1 MNNKPHSPVGI
12 LWLLALVVFTPIVG
26 LAINYNIVSGRSVLL
41 LLIYTIVLLVPYI
54 ITQKRS
60 LYICATSLLF
70 ADGLVNLFH
79 WIVVK
84 CPLNAS
90 SIFVFLNTN
99 INEASEF
106 MTIKATPLLLLL
118 IPYTALFILALKHI
132 PPLPFKT
139 KKEKIVWIAVWIFIA
154 VFFVDNIIHQRFL
167 RLAVPEVERAIIP
180 PPDGMPHP
188 IQQTLPLRI
197 RHI

>member
-1 MNNKPHSPVGI
+1 
-12 LWLLALVVFTPIVG
+12 
-26 LAINYNIVSGRSVLL
+26 
-41 LLIYTIVLLVPYI
+41 
-54 ITQKRS
+54 
-60 LYICATSLLF
+60 F